1 MEKSKTKGIKRVARE
16 TAMKEID
23 RLYEKLFVDDDSSRS
38 SYNID
43 SKMREKLYKRIL
55 DDLDELREK
64 QRNLKSDSSD
74 YKELDRQIRMRL
86 LKEIQIIMD
95 EYMMAKKNDDL
106 KKWEAMYGDID
117 TYRRNFFYYRMD
129 KKYEAKKK
137 VLKDYRFA

>member
-1 MEKSKTKGIKRVARE
+1 ME
-16 TAMKEID
+16 EID
-23 RLYEKLFVDDDSSRS
+23 RLYEKLFINDDTSPS

-43 SKMREKLYKRIL
+43 SKMREKLYKKIL

-64 QRNLKSDSSD
+64 QRDLKSDSSD
-74 YKELDRQIRMRL
+74 YEELDRQIRMRL

-129 KKYEAKKK
+129 KKYEAEKK